1 MPWGG
6 KVSTSFKPGQSG
18 NPAGRS
24 KASREARELARSY
37 SLPAIEKLAEMA
49 GLTDAPAAESETA
62 RIQALNSLLD
72 RGIGKAPLVLEGD
85 EDAPIAIHFTWGPA
99 HLPDEVARPV
109 APPAIEAAVQDDAAS
124 DNGADEEVQI
134 VWGTDIGAD

>member
-18 NPAGRS
+18 NPGGRTR
-24 KASREARELARSY
+24 ASREARELARSY

-49 GLTDAPAAESETA
+49 GLTAAPAAESETA

-72 RGIGKAPLVLEGD
+72 RGIGRPKLIIEGD
-85 EDAPIAIHFTWGPA
+85 EDAPIANHFTWGPA
-99 HLPDEVARPV
+99 HSPDEVAPAVV
-109 APPAIEAAVQDDAAS
+109 APIIEAAVDGNG
-124 DNGADEEVQI
+124 NGADEDVEI
-134 VWGTDIGAD
+134 VWGTDIGGSD